1 MSTATK
7 TMQILLYFCTIIVV
21 HHSSAVA
28 KIHGRRREVINLLAL
43 VPWPDDR
50 PHADWDAGPDLLA
63 GARVAINEINNSTD
77 VLPNHRLNM
86 IESGHEACGL
96 SGANTGLVNMVK
108 KCLHNGPVAVILGL
122 FCSTSTKIL
131 SPIAGKKGFDTI
143 QLSGSNSPDFL
154 ASGDPPG
161 HYPHLYRFLE
171 SATVHADTVI
181 SMMDA
186 FQWKKV
192 ALVADFENSFL
203 SGISDGFIKRIKDR
217 DDLQLMYRGNLLQL
231 ANTEDSVRGILE
243 SRARIIFLSTTAPQT
258 AKVYCI
264 AARLNMHW
272 PNYVWIMA
280 DYLVQVIED
289 EVKEKKYCSLAELRK
304 VTEGSLITYFSLE
317 PDDPSS
323 TVLVSNDTYQ
333 GYKDKYDE
341 ELELVKLDYPNVT
354 IPGEYL
360 YAGIIYDQVWAF
372 AKATHSA
379 LPELHSKNYS
389 ITEYG
394 FGQPHITTILE
405 KHLKQV
411 DFIGATGRVSFN
423 DNNEVSNSIKIFQV
437 WNSDNVQVGTFDA
450 RNAKPLN
457 ISIPNPPDD
466 DITVVTSVLPTP
478 VAVTI
483 IVLSAL
489 TFIIVT
495 VNLVITLLLRSH
507 NEIRALSPYLSILI
521 FFGCYLECLA
531 SVLLVIQ
538 SWINEISTNLFTI
551 SCNVVNWIGLL
562 GIYLILATNLL
573 KIARIFRLFSH
584 FGKTG
589 RCWKSYMLALWS
601 LFICLLPC
609 CIIPVWVLVDPL
621 KHEVIK
627 QYRTDIIPV
636 YLQQVPYCRCKY
648 YIFWTGILQA
658 YVGILIFGLIFFSVQ
673 TRKINRRGFK
683 DTKKVNG
690 FVFFVT
696 FVVVILLVTQQ
707 VLRELGRHLYANIS
721 LCLLFLSMSLACQVF
736 LFLPK
741 VIPATYERIRGGK
754 TASRKY
760 STTSGYSDRPPSPH
774 TFTKTITRSRIFSQA
789 SMMFPNLP

>member
-1 MSTATK
+1 MSLVFAF
-7 TMQILLYFCTIIVV
+7 LYFLAV
-21 HHSSAVA
+21 SARIA
-28 KIHGRRREVINLLAL
+28 CGTQEKAVINLLAL

-50 PHADWDAGPDLLA
+50 PYADWDAGPDLLA

-96 SGANTGLVNMVK
+96 TGGNFGVVNLVKTAITPSVNRI
-108 KCLHNGPVAVILGL
+108 GTVASVLGL
-122 FCSTSTKIL
+122 FCSTSTKVI
-131 SPIAGKKGFDTI
+131 SPFAGREGVDMI

-154 ASGDPPG
+154 RDK
-161 HYPHLYRFLE
+161 HQYPHLWRFLE
-171 SATVHADTVI
+171 SATVYADTVI

-186 FQWKKV
+186 FQWNKV

-203 SGISDGFIKRIKDR
+203 SGIGDGFIKRIDSR
-217 DDLQLMYRGNLLQL
+217 EDLELLYRGNLLQL
-231 ANTEDSVRGILE
+231 TNIEETVKGILQ

-258 AKVYCI
+258 ARIYC
-264 AARLNMHW
+264 AASALNMHW

-333 GYKDKYDE
+333 DYKDKYDE

-466 DITVVTSVLPTP
+466 DVTVLTNVLPTP
-478 VAVTI
+478 MAITI
-483 IVLSAL
+483 ITMSLLMAIV
-489 TFIIVT
+489 VT
-495 VNLVITLLLRSH
+495 VNLVIMLALRKH
-507 NEIRALSPYLSILI
+507 VEIRALSPNLSVLV
-521 FFGCYLECLA
+521 FFGCYLECLT

-538 SWINEISTNLFTI
+538 SWIDEISTNLFTV
-551 SCNVVNWIGLL
+551 SCNLVTWIGLL

-573 KIARIFRLFSH
+573 KIARIFRIFNH

-589 RCWKSYMLALWS
+589 RFWSDYFLAFLVFIICSLPIMLLTAWS
-601 LFICLLPC
+601 LI
-609 CIIPVWVLVDPL
+609 DPL
-621 KHEVIK
+621 KYTSLEEYHTEIM
-627 QYRTDIIPV
+627 PV
-636 YLQQVPYCRCKY
+636 YIEEFPYCNCSFY
-648 YIFWTGILQA
+648 ALWLGIL
-658 YVGILIFGLIFFSVQ
+658 YVYVAILIIGLIFFAIQ
-673 TRKINRRGFK
+673 TRKINRRDFK

-690 FVFFVT
+690 FVFVT
-696 FVVVILLVTQQ
+696 TFIILILLITYQ
-707 VLRELGRHLYANIS
+707 VLRSLHQYSYADMS
-721 LCLLFLSMSLACQVF
+721 LCLLYLAICLICQLF
-736 LFLPK
+736 LFMPK
-741 VIPATYERIRGGK
+741 VYPAVYMRVKTGRITTMRRANTSEGH
-754 TASRKY
+754 SRAE
-760 STTSGYSDRPPSPH
+760 PH
-774 TFTKTITRSRIFSQA
+774 TFTRTLTKTRLFSQV
-789 SMMFPNLP
+789 SIISVS

>member
-1 MSTATK
+1 MSLVFAF
-7 TMQILLYFCTIIVV
+7 LYFLAV
-21 HHSSAVA
+21 SARIA
-28 KIHGRRREVINLLAL
+28 CGTQEKAVINLLAL

-50 PHADWDAGPDLLA
+50 PYADWDAGPDLLA

-96 SGANTGLVNMVK
+96 TGGNFGVVNLVKTAITPSVNRI
-108 KCLHNGPVAVILGL
+108 GTVASVLGL
-122 FCSTSTKIL
+122 FCSTSTKVI
-131 SPIAGKKGFDTI
+131 SPFAGREGVDMI

-154 ASGDPPG
+154 RDK
-161 HYPHLYRFLE
+161 HQYPHLWRFLE
-171 SATVHADTVI
+171 SATVYADTVI

-186 FQWKKV
+186 FQWNKV

-203 SGISDGFIKRIKDR
+203 SGIGDGFIKRIDSR
-217 DDLQLMYRGNLLQL
+217 EDLELLYRGNLLQL
-231 ANTEDSVRGILE
+231 TNIEETVKGILQ

-258 AKVYCI
+258 ARIYC
-264 AARLNMHW
+264 AASALNMHW

-466 DITVVTSVLPTP
+466 DVTVLTNVLPTP
-478 VAVTI
+478 MAITI
-483 IVLSAL
+483 ITMSLLMAIV
-489 TFIIVT
+489 VT
-495 VNLVITLLLRSH
+495 VNLVIMLALRKH
-507 NEIRALSPYLSILI
+507 VEIRALSPNLSVLV
-521 FFGCYLECLA
+521 FFGCYLECLT

-538 SWINEISTNLFTI
+538 SWIDEISTNLFTV
-551 SCNVVNWIGLL
+551 SCNLVTWIGLL

-573 KIARIFRLFSH
+573 KIARIFRIFNH

-589 RCWKSYMLALWS
+589 HFWSDYFLAFLVFIICSLPIMLLTAWS
-601 LFICLLPC
+601 LI
-609 CIIPVWVLVDPL
+609 DPL
-621 KHEVIK
+621 KYTSLEEYHTEIM
-627 QYRTDIIPV
+627 PV
-636 YLQQVPYCRCKY
+636 YIEEFPYCNCSFY
-648 YIFWTGILQA
+648 ALWLGIL
-658 YVGILIFGLIFFSVQ
+658 YVYVAILIIGLIFFAIQ
-673 TRKINRRGFK
+673 TRKINRRDFK

-690 FVFFVT
+690 FVFVT
-696 FVVVILLVTQQ
+696 TFIILILLITYQ
-707 VLRELGRHLYANIS
+707 VLRSLHQYSYADMS
-721 LCLLFLSMSLACQVF
+721 LCLLYLAICLICQLF
-736 LFLPK
+736 LFMPK
-741 VIPATYERIRGGK
+741 VYPAVYMRVKTGRITTMRRANTSEGR
-754 TASRKY
+754 SRAE
-760 STTSGYSDRPPSPH
+760 PH
-774 TFTKTITRSRIFSQA
+774 TFTRTLTKTRLFSQV
-789 SMMFPNLP
+789 SIISVS

>member
-1 MSTATK
+1 MSLVFAF
-7 TMQILLYFCTIIVV
+7 LYFLAV
-21 HHSSAVA
+21 SARIA
-28 KIHGRRREVINLLAL
+28 CGTQEKAVINLLAL

-50 PHADWDAGPDLLA
+50 PYADWDAGPDLLA

-96 SGANTGLVNMVK
+96 TGGNFGVVNLVKNAITPSVNK
-108 KCLHNGPVAVILGL
+108 IGTVASVLGL
-122 FCSTSTKIL
+122 FCSTSTKVI
-131 SPIAGKKGFDTI
+131 SPFAGREGVDMI

-154 ASGDPPG
+154 RDK
-161 HYPHLYRFLE
+161 HQYPHLWRFLE
-171 SATVHADTVI
+171 SATVYADTVI

-186 FQWKKV
+186 FQWNKV

-203 SGISDGFIKRIKDR
+203 SGIGDGFIKRIDSR
-217 DDLQLMYRGNLLQL
+217 EDLELLYRGNLLQL
-231 ANTEDSVRGILE
+231 TNIEETVKGILQ

-258 AKVYCI
+258 ARIYC
-264 AARLNMHW
+264 AASTLNMHW

-379 LPELHSKNYS
+379 LPELHSMNYS

-437 WNSDNVQVGTFDA
+437 WNSDNVQVGSFDA

-466 DITVVTSVLPTP
+466 DVTVLTNVLPTP
-478 VAVTI
+478 MAITI
-483 IVLSAL
+483 ITMSLLMAIV
-489 TFIIVT
+489 VT
-495 VNLVITLLLRSH
+495 VNLVIMLALRKH
-507 NEIRALSPYLSILI
+507 VEIRALSPNLSVLV
-521 FFGCYLECLA
+521 FFGCYLECLT

-538 SWINEISTNLFTI
+538 SWIDEISTNLFTV
-551 SCNVVNWIGLL
+551 SCNLVTWIGLL

-573 KIARIFRLFSH
+573 KIARIFRIFNH

-589 RCWKSYMLALWS
+589 RFWSDYFLAFLVFIICSLPIILLTAWS
-601 LFICLLPC
+601 LI
-609 CIIPVWVLVDPL
+609 DPL
-621 KHEVIK
+621 KYTSLEEYHTEIM
-627 QYRTDIIPV
+627 PV
-636 YLQQVPYCRCKY
+636 YIEEFPYCNCSFY
-648 YIFWTGILQA
+648 ALWLGIL
-658 YVGILIFGLIFFSVQ
+658 YVYVAILIIGLIFFAIQ
-673 TRKINRRGFK
+673 TRKINRRDFK

-690 FVFFVT
+690 FVFVT
-696 FVVVILLVTQQ
+696 TFIILILLITYQ
-707 VLRELGRHLYANIS
+707 VLRSLHQYSYADMS
-721 LCLLFLSMSLACQVF
+721 LCLLYLAICLICQLF
-736 LFLPK
+736 LFMPK
-741 VIPATYERIRGGK
+741 VYPAVYMRVKTGRITTMRRANTSEGR
-754 TASRKY
+754 SRAE
-760 STTSGYSDRPPSPH
+760 PH
-774 TFTKTITRSRIFSQA
+774 TFTRTLTKTRLFSQV
-789 SMMFPNLP
+789 SIISVS